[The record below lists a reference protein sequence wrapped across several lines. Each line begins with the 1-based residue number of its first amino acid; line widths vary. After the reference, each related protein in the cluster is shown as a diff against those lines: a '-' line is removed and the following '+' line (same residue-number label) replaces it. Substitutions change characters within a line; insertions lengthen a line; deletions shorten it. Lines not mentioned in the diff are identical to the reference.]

1 MFFIEELMETTVWLE
16 QDNFFRAYI
25 LVCLFCGKMI
35 MGKYFKVENLC
46 YGYLKKPLFLK
57 DINFSA
63 DKDDRVLVL
72 ALDDNGKTSL
82 VKTLSGF
89 DERFFGKVFLQDTE
103 MKN

>member
-1 MFFIEELMETTVWLE
+1 
-16 QDNFFRAYI
+16 
-25 LVCLFCGKMI
+25 

-46 YGYLKKPLFLK
+46 YGYLKKPLCLK

-103 MKN
+103 IRAISDKDKNVSVLFDAPILLNSSIEKNVKTILESL